1 MSWLGS
7 LQTQTTHNGGGRR
20 PSLSWRY
27 GTPLG
32 RTRMLLPVETVRAA
46 SLPEDYLE
54 WCIGFNSGQVIDD
67 DRYLREC
74 VNMGVP
80 VRTACAINDAIH
92 TVLVAAGIPRDV
104 QGSDERAQAATV
116 IMAMGARQ
124 LEQAGRGVLKQKVQS
139 IVVDTG
145 ASKTFLDVEAEQYM
159 ENTRASQARIQVAD
173 SKSCLRGRTEGTLR
187 AHTLNLSGYE
197 CVEAVS
203 PEIDLRPT
211 TVPGLS
217 KDLLSVDPF
226 YRIDR
231 YNILLRQPDYE
242 DGVSELYRPPRD
254 GRPAVRIPLTYDWVG
269 RGGWHMHYVPA
280 KAVTKDDLACIAAAI
295 KDMQQER
302 SEAKAMAFNA
312 AAMSEQEMRDVHR
325 ALAGDAVMVREII
338 TRRGDE
344 VISSSTEGTKEDSK
358 TFVSGHDVDP
368 AWASKLQAAKQ
379 LGCVIGYAPGEREL
393 LGVKAGMKQAFKRMS
408 RKDFHER
415 MGHHGV
421 CPGCRVCQMAKG
433 VTRRIYT
440 KVDPFRE
447 TRPGHTWAMDGC
459 TFRHRSQ
466 QGCKHLC
473 VLRDVASGAFHLI
486 PLFRKSDIVEAFGE
500 WVRDIRANPIY
511 QHMPYPV
518 VSVVRTDNAGEWGRT
533 ASKWL
538 DMLADIEPRVEMHHV
553 SPCAH
558 AKENGYAEAAVK
570 TVELSIKAGLYSAGL
585 PPSYWQYC
593 CADTLF
599 LLNRLPALSDDAVA
613 PGDGDRA
620 LPLEILSRG
629 YYSRRQLYRELA
641 YFVPTGTPALIADAK
656 VPGSSLAPKCR
667 WGVACGMYREQPIWF
682 DPWTKV
688 QFRSKSYSAY
698 RLRDGMSYGAFLNV
712 PIAESA
718 QSRLR
723 LDEDAEDDP
732 LLEVDLVVPAQVLMV
747 APATI
752 IDETARV
759 QAKLSDQ
766 AYVDLGHLHHGGT
779 MPVSAGRVMRTDPR
793 SGVLSYVDIQADKT
807 MLESEFSDKPAAD
820 ISPQDIDHSQEY
832 IMPEPA
838 PISDD
843 EEDEADPQQL
853 DKDGDMTADGDIQEL
868 QGNPLF
874 ADQCDFFT
882 LIIECGCS
890 DWSLWH

>member
-1 MSWLGS
+1 
-7 LQTQTTHNGGGRR
+7 
-20 PSLSWRY
+20 
-27 GTPLG
+27 
-32 RTRMLLPVETVRAA
+32 
-46 SLPEDYLE
+46 
-54 WCIGFNSGQVIDD
+54 
-67 DRYLREC
+67 
-74 VNMGVP
+74 
-80 VRTACAINDAIH
+80 
-92 TVLVAAGIPRDV
+92 
-104 QGSDERAQAATV
+104 
-116 IMAMGARQ
+116 
-124 LEQAGRGVLKQKVQS
+124 
-139 IVVDTG
+139 
-145 ASKTFLDVEAEQYM
+145 
-159 ENTRASQARIQVAD
+159 
-173 SKSCLRGRTEGTLR
+173 
-187 AHTLNLSGYE
+187 
-197 CVEAVS
+197 
-203 PEIDLRPT
+203 
-211 TVPGLS
+211 
-217 KDLLSVDPF
+217 
-226 YRIDR
+226 
-231 YNILLRQPDYE
+231 
-242 DGVSELYRPPRD
+242 
-254 GRPAVRIPLTYDWVG
+254 
-269 RGGWHMHYVPA
+269 MHYVPA

-295 KDMQQER
+295 NDMQNER
-302 SEAKAMAFNA
+302 SEAKAMTFNA
-312 AAMSEQEMRDVHR
+312 AAMSEKEMQDVHR

-433 VTRRIYT
+433 VARRIYT

-732 LLEVDLVVPAQVLMV
+732 LLEVDLVVPAQVLVV

-807 MLESEFSDKPAAD
+807 MLEPECSDKPAAVV
-820 ISPQDIDHSQEY
+820 SAQDIDPSQEY
-832 IMPEPA
+832 ITPEPA

-853 DKDGDMTADGDIQEL
+853 DKEGDMNAGGDIQEL
-868 QGNPLF
+868 QGDPLF
-874 ADQCDFFT
+874 ADQGNRIRRSGRDPEGHVKLKRRVMGPASRVQPRSEPRAKTRKVPEVVVDPEFLPDVLLDDDLEKEFET
-882 LIIECGCS
+882 FPGMSERIEEDGWEMSAAWENAVVAGAQDMLKSLLKRKVLREAIPYALQETYRQWLIEIREC
-890 DWSLWH
+890 